1 MFLLTRRTADGR
13 WQTNS
18 MRHYVRMTAESDGVR
33 TWLARVLLD
42 HHAGF
47 MNSLKIDDAVGH
59 DYAHFM
65 TKNNCHC

>member
-47 MNSLKIDDAVGH
+47 MNSLQIDDAVGH
-59 DYAHFM
+59 VYAHFM
-65 TKNNCHC
+65 RKINRHC